1 MGVYHVRLPDVGE
14 GIAEAELV
22 SWLVSVGDLVTQE
35 SALAEVLTDKA
46 TVEISSPVEGTVVYL
61 KGTEGEVI
69 AIGTEFVG
77 IEIEGDAPAS
87 QGSKQSAPE
96 SAAPDVSVTPSD
108 IAASDSAPTDGQAP
122 DSAATDGQA
131 ADSQATVDA
140 ATAVESAVP
149 TSESPGAAV
158 AAQVVP
164 AHGRAVAAPA
174 VRRRAAELGVELAT
188 VMGSGP
194 EGRVLHSDLDRVI
207 AGSGISPASSG
218 GVREIPIIGL
228 RRRISQRMG
237 EAWSDIP
244 HITYVDEIDAT
255 ELETLRKALNHQR
268 PDHHRAGGRRL
279 TLLPF
284 IAKAIVLA
292 CADSPEV
299 NAHFDSAS
307 GVLTVFSA
315 VHIGIATQTP
325 GGLVVPVVRN
335 VESRGLWDSAAEI
348 SRLATAA
355 RDGKATAEELSGS
368 TITITSLGAMGGLMT
383 TPIINRP
390 EVAIVGVNAMVV
402 RPVWRDGTFV
412 PRSMFNLSSSF
423 DHRIVDGWVAATFV
437 QRIKALLETPALL
450 FTNSES

>member
-22 SWLVSVGDLVTQE
+22 TWLVAVGDVVTQE

-61 KGTEGEVI
+61 TGTAGEI
-69 AIGTEFVG
+69 MAIGTEFVG
-77 IEIEGDAPAS
+77 IEIEGDAPES
-87 QGSKQSAPE
+87 QASKQPAPATDTASIESVAPTETASIGPQPTDAESRDTDSVASAEPE
-96 SAAPDVSVTPSD
+96 P
-108 IAASDSAPTDGQAP
+108 AASASGTGTET
-122 DSAATDGQA
+122 AA
-131 ADSQATVDA
+131 
-140 ATAVESAVP
+140 
-149 TSESPGAAV
+149 
-158 AAQVVP
+158 P

-174 VRRRAAELGVELAT
+174 VRRRSAELGVDLST
-188 VMGSGP
+188 VVGTGP
-194 EGRVLHSDLDRVI
+194 DGRVLHSDLDRII
-207 AGSGISPASSG
+207 AGSGRSTISFGPEG
-218 GVREIPIIGL
+218 DRQTPIIGL
-228 RRRISQRMG
+228 RRRISQRMS

-255 ELETLRKALNHQR
+255 EVERLRNALNHQR
-268 PDHHRAGGRRL
+268 PGGPRL

-292 CADSPEV
+292 CADSPQC
-299 NAHFDSAS
+299 NAHFDSA
-307 GVLTVFSA
+307 GGLLTEFSA
-315 VHIGIATQTP
+315 VHLGVATQTP
-325 GGLVVPVVRN
+325 GGLVVPVLRN
-335 VESRGLWDSAAEI
+335 AESRGLWNSAADI
-348 SRLATAA
+348 SRLAAAA

-390 EVAIVGVNAMVV
+390 EVTIVGVNAMQA
-402 RPVWRDGTFV
+402 RPVWRDGAFV

-437 QRIKALLETPALL
+437 QRIKGLLETPALL
-450 FTNSES
+450 FTDSES